1 MQIAAWK
8 FGCRSPHSVIQLK
21 GALSEKVKTIVVARP
36 SIVCLLDIV
45 LALGGLSCGLCP
57 RPFVSSISPGSKLA
71 GGNQFVLTINGSDF
85 LRDSLVSWNGSFL
98 VTGFVSS
105 HQLVVTIP
113 AADIA
118 QPGMVLVFV
127 FNPAN
132 GNTTSFSGAIGNT
145 SVSGC
150 AAKDSNAVVFTI
162 NP

>member
-1 MQIAAWK
+1 M
-8 FGCRSPHSVIQLK
+8 
-21 GALSEKVKTIVVARP
+21 
-36 SIVCLLDIV
+36 CLLATG
-45 LALGGLSCGLCP
+45 LALGGLSCGLCQL
-57 RPFVSSISPGSKLA
+57 PFVSSISPGSKIA
-71 GGNQFVLTINGSDF
+71 TGNQFVLTIKGSDF
-85 LRDSLVSWNGSFL
+85 LRDSLVSWNGSFM

-118 QPGMVLVFV
+118 QPGTVLVFV

-150 AAKDSNAVVFTI
+150 EAKGLKRSCVHD
-162 NP
+162 

>member
-1 MQIAAWK
+1 MA
-8 FGCRSPHSVIQLK
+8 
-21 GALSEKVKTIVVARP
+21 
-36 SIVCLLDIV
+36 
-45 LALGGLSCGLCP
+45 
-57 RPFVSSISPGSKLA
+57 
-71 GGNQFVLTINGSDF
+71 
-85 LRDSLVSWNGSFL
+85 FL

-162 NP
+162 NPIPADQGVSKKIAAVDRQHELIATSEFAAWRDGAYKRPRAESAG